1 MKSVQLIKLA
11 GTASIAMSLLLT
23 SSSLITIPAHA
34 AAASTSQSKANWS
47 TLDVKHKPYT
57 NKGVVFIP
65 LKEVSEQLQL
75 QLTIPGKKELYINS
89 PTQSV
94 RIIIGQSRAV
104 NAKGTPL
111 KLEAAPVVKKGV
123 TYVPASLITK
133 AFGIPLKYDSKSGLR
148 TTFDAWS
155 KYAYASKAN
164 MLFWVNRENGM
175 LSMGKAGSTPAQ
187 VGIIPVEE
195 IDQVSLSAHRIN
207 SNTYV
212 VDLSN
217 YYGEPHIHERRYRV
231 LIQDKKI
238 LKLSKTN
245 HSNFAGINYH
255 PDQLSYK
262 GNIAMMNG
270 STLELVHPMGKTVK
284 TYDLAALTGV
294 KDSFI
299 VEAIE
304 QDFLLVRPYTKATLY
319 IVHPTGK
326 TAELIYPELLDE
338 ETIKV
343 IEEMPPNEVGF
354 IGDGLTYLGYASGKL
369 TFQYNNP
376 FLDQKEKL
384 TYPLPF

>member
-1 MKSVQLIKLA
+1 MKSVQIIKLA
-11 GTASIAMSLLLT
+11 GTASIALSLMLT
-23 SSSLITIPAHA
+23 SSSLVTIPAHA
-34 AAASTSQSKANWS
+34 AAASTSQSKAAWS

-75 QLTIPGKKELYINS
+75 QLTIPGKNELYINS

-94 RIIIGQSRAV
+94 RMIIGNSRAV
-104 NAKGTPL
+104 NAKGTAL

-133 AFGIPLKYDSKSGLR
+133 GFGIQLKYDSKSGLR
-148 TTFDAWS
+148 TTFDSWS
-155 KYAYASKAN
+155 QYAYASKAN
-164 MLFWVNRENGM
+164 MLFWVNRETGM
-175 LSMGKAGSTPAQ
+175 LSMGKAGTTPTK
-187 VGIIPVEE
+187 VGILPIED
-195 IDQVSLSAHRIN
+195 IDQVGLNAHRIN

-217 YYGEPHIHERRYRV
+217 YYGEPHIHEGRYRV
-231 LIQDKKI
+231 LIQDMKI

-245 HSNFAGINYH
+245 HTNFAGINYR

-262 GNIAMMNG
+262 GKVAMMNG

-294 KDSFI
+294 DDHFI

-319 IVHPTGK
+319 IVEPTGK
-326 TAELIYPELLDE
+326 SAELIYPDLMDE
-338 ETIKV
+338 ESIKA

-354 IGDGLTYLGYASGKL
+354 IGDGLTYDGYAGGKL
-369 TFQYNNP
+369 KLQYENP
-376 FLDQKEKL
+376 FLDIKKKL
-384 TYPLPF
+384 TYALPF

>member
-1 MKSVQLIKLA
+1 MKSVQIIKLA

-23 SSSLITIPAHA
+23 SSSLTTIPAHA
-34 AAASTSQSKANWS
+34 AAASTSQSKVTWS

-57 NKGVVFIP
+57 NKGVVFVP

-75 QLTIPGKKELYINS
+75 QLTTPGKNELYINS

-94 RIIIGQSRAV
+94 RITIGQSRAV
-104 NAKGTPL
+104 NAKGTAL

-123 TYVPASLITK
+123 TYVPASLITR

-155 KYAYASKAN
+155 KYAYAFKAN

-175 LSMGKAGSTPAQ
+175 LSMGKAGSMPAQ
-187 VGIIPVEE
+187 VGKIPVEE

-217 YYGEPHIHERRYRV
+217 YYGEPHIHEGRYRV
-231 LIQDKKI
+231 LIQDNKI

-245 HSNFAGINYH
+245 HSNFAGINYK
-255 PDQLSYK
+255 PDQLSFK

-270 STLELVHPMGKTVK
+270 STLALVHPTGKTVK
-284 TYDLAALTGV
+284 SYDLAALTGV

-354 IGDGLTYLGYASGKL
+354 IGDGLTYIGYAGGKL

-376 FLDQKEKL
+376 FLGQKEKR
-384 TYPLPF
+384 TYTLPF